1 MTPGLTRSQLLSG
14 GARGGATLLVG
25 GSALGMLAGSAQGA
39 PPSGAPGPLSAAD
52 LANARLLIGVE
63 LLMIDFYTNAVAAKH
78 LDRDAQADAG
88 LALINEREHYDYLA
102 FVLTSAGL
110 EPLSAA
116 DVDFSYPAGSYYS
129 AASVIGLAVT
139 LETLA
144 LGTYLGVAAAGLA
157 DPELAGAVAQITANE
172 AQHLSV
178 FSQRARQP
186 AFHDAFPAPLT
197 IAEASDALDAYA
209 S

>member
-25 GSALGMLAGSAQGA
+25 GSALGSAQGA

-157 DPELAGAVAQITANE
+157 GPDDTSPPASPVADLAVTE
-172 AQHLSV
+172 PL
-178 FSQRARQP
+178 
-186 AFHDAFPAPLT
+186 PAP
-197 IAEASDALDAYA
+197 AADAVGVAG
-209 S
+209 